1 MKKNLLHTFC
11 LLTLVTLSAPQAA
24 EQLPIIEGVGGP
36 FTAQGSTG
44 QRISL
49 ADFRGKLILLFFG
62 YTNCPDV
69 CPTTFSLIKHVMRSI
84 GKTADQV
91 QVLFV
96 TVDPES
102 DTPEHLREYLNY
114 FHPNFIGVS
123 GTRAE
128 IDHILTIFKARYERK
143 LDQQVTT
150 RYNRFRSH
158 DEDFYL
164 YSHSQQIYLL
174 DHQGRT
180 RALFYI
186 GTSPEVMRNN
196 ILQLIAEQ
204 ETGHDH

>member
-1 MKKNLLHTFC
+1 MKKSLLLALC
-11 LLTLVTLSAPQAA
+11 LLTLVMFSASRAV

-49 ADFRGKLILLFFG
+49 ADFRGKLVLLFFG
-62 YTNCPDV
+62 YTNCPDI
-69 CPTTFSLIKHVMRSI
+69 CPTTFSLIKHVMLSI

-123 GTRAE
+123 GSRAE
-128 IDHILTIFKARYERK
+128 IDHILTSFKARYERK

-150 RYNRFRSH
+150 QYNRFKSH
-158 DEDFYL
+158 VEDFYI

-204 ETGHDH
+204 EAGHDH